1 METKTLY
8 ENGQN
13 SNRRECTEGSN
24 SNRHTEKPREVLKW
38 DYDGRGLSK
47 VSNYYK
53 EIGDDL
59 GRRERMA
66 EAMYDC

>member
-1 METKTLY
+1 MEADKIYTDR
-8 ENGQN
+8 Q
-13 SNRRECTEGSN
+13 SSDRRDRTERGCC
-24 SNRHTEKPREVLKW
+24 RW
-38 DYDGRGLSK
+38 DYDCRGLSE